1 MSVLAHFFVVV
12 CGSLFHERLAHFFV
26 DIYSLQKFQG
36 VPGEPGNGLH
46 QDSLDLPGPAVLE
59 HPFEF
64 IPLLQAGAGN
74 ALIGVDVRQLPT
86 GVLGDEVGVVADLGA
101 VGVELVRGVGGHP
114 AVCRHFL

>member
-1 MSVLAHFFVVV
+1 MLLKHNDHAQVVQLAR
-12 CGSLFHERLAHFFV
+12 G
-26 DIYSLQKFQG
+26 LQKFQG

-101 VGVELVRGVGGHP
+101 VGVELVFGVGGHP
-114 AVCRHFL
+114 AVGRHLSPVPRDCG